1 MTFRLIEIFSLFWTF
16 FKKFQEFRAAF
27 GRDPDILFD
36 KYDQDKSSFLNVT
49 EIEAVIT
56 ELGIPRQMKKT
67 FRDGG
72 MATIGDFWTMKALDA
87 DDDEGKV
94 EICIYCT
101 CWLYSLCN
109 FPYRQHYENTCSY
122 NVDC

>member
-1 MTFRLIEIFSLFWTF
+1 LNFYFFSGVLFSKRIFS
-16 FKKFQEFRAAF
+16 QEFRAAF

-72 MATIGDFWTMKALDA
+72 MATIGDFW
-87 DDDEGKV
+87 V
-94 EICIYCT
+94 REIGIYCT
-101 CWLYSLCN
+101 CWWYSLCN
-109 FPYRQHYENTCSY
+109 FQYRQHYENTCSY
-122 NVDC
+122 NFDC